1 MENCQSSEQAPKN
14 AQSPSR
20 PVHLGMM
27 AGDHFPRKN
36 VLLST
41 QGEIKKLRFLRK
53 IINNDFVFN
62 RNFIQPFYLC
72 KRLTAGVTGGWG
84 DQGSETENCHSSET
98 TPKNAQ
104 SPSRPVHLGMMM
116 DHHFPPKNVHLSKE
130 DIPKGA
136 VFEEIDAFLPIPG

>member
-53 IINNDFVFN
+53 ITHFSHFLGDVL
-62 RNFIQPFYLC
+62 RTLC
-72 KRLTAGVTGGWG
+72 
-84 DQGSETENCHSSET
+84 
-98 TPKNAQ
+98 
-104 SPSRPVHLGMMM
+104 
-116 DHHFPPKNVHLSKE
+116 
-130 DIPKGA
+130 
-136 VFEEIDAFLPIPG
+136 